1 MAQDDGQRMRALPRA
16 LLILSAA
23 MVALI
28 VANGM
33 WPGPAGAEP
42 TTRLR
47 VATEIANESLDEQFG
62 WFNLLVI
69 FFVTLGPLKVIPVF
83 AKMTQGAD
91 ANLRRQLALR
101 STAISTVVVVLVVFL
116 GQNILQV
123 WTIQLPALLIAGGL
137 LLGLVSLQ
145 IILTQYGPPAQ
156 TAPLPDT
163 APTLA
168 MAVTPLAFP
177 TILPPFGIAIALT
190 LMVLSR
196 QLGLSPAGVVGAL
209 VVVMGLN
216 LVTMLA
222 ARPILRYLRP
232 VTLRILG
239 FTLGV
244 MQLALGIQLIL
255 LGVDIQVLALQQMMQ
270 LSP

>member
-1 MAQDDGQRMRALPRA
+1 MAQEQARRTKALPRV
-16 LLILSAA
+16 LLVLGA
-23 MVALI
+23 MVAGLA
-28 VANGM
+28 VAHM
-33 WPGPAGAEP
+33 VWPSLAWAAP

-47 VATEIANESLDEQFG
+47 VAAEIADEPLGEQFG

-83 AKMTQGAD
+83 AKLTQGAEVR
-91 ANLRRQLALR
+91 LRRQLALR
-101 STAISTVVVVLVVFL
+101 STAMSTVVLLLVVFL

-156 TAPLPDT
+156 ASSLPDT
-163 APTLA
+163 PPTLA
-168 MAVTPLAFP
+168 MAVVPLAFP

-222 ARPILRYLRP
+222 ARPILRYIRP

-255 LGVDIQVLALQQMMQ
+255 LGIDIQVLALHQMMQ
-270 LSP
+270 MSP